1 MQRLRSILR
10 WGVGLIA
17 VWLVLSVAIGVV
29 AVEAALHPGRRS
41 LEPDAETAALQQLN
55 RVQGTLAG
63 TTVTL
68 LQPRTALQM

>member
-1 MQRLRSILR
+1 MKIFRSFLR

-55 RVQGTLAG
+55 RVQVTLSG

-68 LQPRTALQM
+68 L

>member
-55 RVQGTLAG
+55 RVQVTLSG

>member
-1 MQRLRSILR
+1 MKIFRSFLR

-55 RVQGTLAG
+55 RAQG
-63 TTVTL
+63 
-68 LQPRTALQM
+68 